1 MNMQLNKSRK
11 SIWVLMG
18 ICFLMC
24 IALMMIGTFS
34 YLLKGWLIWDFEKP
48 FPFGKKEIITIL
60 KISALGIPVGM
71 VFWIFGIR

>member
-1 MNMQLNKSRK
+1 MQLNKSRK

-48 FPFGKKEIITIL
+48 LPFGKKEIMTIL
-60 KISALGIPVGM
+60 KISFLGIPMGM

>member
-1 MNMQLNKSRK
+1 MRLNNSKK
-11 SIWVLMG
+11 SIWVLLG

-34 YLLKGWLIWDFEKP
+34 YLLKGWLIWDFDKP
-48 FPFGKKEIITIL
+48 FPFGKKEMITIL
-60 KISALGIPVGM
+60 KISALGIPTGI